1 MLAKN
6 MPPRHDQAGYYALAD
21 LPQRESVSAI
31 SKSTGWWELDEIFK
45 IYPGQFVLVTGIP
58 GHGKS
63 TFLLNVV
70 CNLFS
75 QSNVKSFLY
84 VPENEGH
91 IRENLSRLWGD
102 RPAWEVFSNIGCFV
116 QSSEVETYNDEPRTI
131 HWVLSQAQVAI
142 VEDGVKLIVIDPW
155 NELEHAKPAQMPMVD
170 YISQCLRWLKQFARV
185 YGVTV
190 VVVAHPTKAGVSDG
204 KVPSL
209 TDVEGAMH
217 WHNKCDN
224 GLIVYR
230 EGETTT
236 TRVISAKVREI
247 GAGKRGVCYFD
258 VEPDTGIFTPQ
269 KGGVSL

>member
-1 MLAKN
+1 MT
-6 MPPRHDQAGYYALAD
+6 PRHEQPGYFALDD
-21 LPQRESVSAI
+21 LPQRKSIAGI
-31 SKSTGWWELDEIFK
+31 TTSTGWWEMDQIFK
-45 IYPGQFVLVTGIP
+45 IYPSQFVVVTGIP

-63 TFLLNVV
+63 TFLLNMV

-102 RPAWEVFSNIGCFV
+102 KPAWEAFANVGCFV
-116 QSSEVETYNDEPRTI
+116 QSAEVETYNEEPKSL
-131 HWVLSQAQVAI
+131 HWVLSQAIVAI
-142 VEDGVKLIVIDPW
+142 KEDGVKLVIIDPW
-155 NELEHAKPAQMPMVD
+155 NELEHAKPPQMPMVD
-170 YISQCLRWLKQFARV
+170 YISACLRWLKQFARV

-190 VVVAHPTKAGVSDG
+190 IVVAHPTKAGVADG

-209 TDVEGAMH
+209 TDIEGAMH
-217 WHNKCDN
+217 WHNKSDN

-230 EGETTT
+230 EGDSNV

-258 VEPDTGIFTPQ
+258 VDPDTGIFTPQ
-269 KGGVSL
+269 PGAVSL